1 VAEEE
6 PVRHRHYLILDPT
19 DDYAR
24 RMVEF
29 LARVGLTGVA
39 VLTSPARAGQ
49 WRHGWAQRH
58 GDQIVAAYDATDR
71 DAHAVAERLG
81 RDFPQGFA
89 GIIPWDEMG
98 ILFGAELGELLGLGW
113 NPARV
118 VERCRDK
125 GVMKAWLR
133 KHAKVRINAARVVD
147 TAAEA
152 TAFQE
157 EVGRW
162 PIVVKPTGGAGSAH
176 VSFAS
181 DRDGLLGAC
190 QDVLES
196 GAGEVLLEEYVG
208 GNELAVNGMV
218 DAKGD
223 LLVTDVWLYDR
234 RESHGI
240 PNLYYQTIKV
250 PTGPLFWRLAEYAAS
265 IVETLE
271 LRRAPIHMEVKVDDE
286 GPCLIEVG
294 ARLPGGNQP
303 YLASLL
309 HGRSLFELAACHYLD
324 ELELSGRDVDYSRYD
339 SFSARILSGIQ
350 SEAIPAVR
358 ALHGLD
364 EVEALPSF
372 AGTGLLRP
380 RGAPLQVT
388 RDLRTKSY
396 EVYLMHADEE
406 QVEEDARRARQLL
419 RYE

>member
-1 VAEEE
+1 M
-6 PVRHRHYLILDPT
+6 RRQHYLILDPT

-24 RMVEF
+24 RMAEF
-29 LARVGLTGVA
+29 LARVGLRGVG

-49 WRHGWAQRH
+49 WRHGWADRLDEQV
-58 GDQIVAAYDATDR
+58 VAAYDATDR
-71 DAHAVAERLG
+71 DVGAVASRLR
-81 RDFPQGFA
+81 RDFPEGFA
-89 GIIPWDEMG
+89 GIVPWDEMS
-98 ILFGAELGELLGLGW
+98 ILFGAELAAELDVAW
-113 NPARV
+113 NPPAV
-118 VERCRDK
+118 IERCRDK
-125 GVMKAWLR
+125 GVMKQWLR
-133 KHAKVRINAARVVD
+133 EQAPVRINAGRVVAGPED
-147 TAAEA
+147 AI
-152 TAFQE
+152 AFQRA
-157 EVGRW
+157 VGRW

-181 DRDGLLGAC
+181 DDDALLAAC
-190 QDVLES
+190 QEVLES
-196 GAGEVLLEEYVG
+196 GAGDVLVEEYVG
-208 GNELAVNGMV
+208 GNELAVNGIV
-218 DAKGD
+218 DRAGD

-234 RESHGI
+234 RESHGV

-250 PTGPLFWRLAEYAAS
+250 GTGPLFWRLAKYAAA
-265 IVETLE
+265 IVEALE

-303 YLASLL
+303 FLASLL
-309 HGRSLFELAACHYLD
+309 HGRSLFELAACHYL
-324 ELELSGRDVDYSRYD
+324 EEMPLVPSDVDYARYD
-339 SFSARILSGIQ
+339 RYSARILSGIQ
-350 SEAIPAVR
+350 AEPIAAVA
-358 ALHGLD
+358 ALHGLE

-396 EVYLMHADEE
+396 EVYLMHLDPD

>member
-1 VAEEE
+1 VA
-6 PVRHRHYLILDPT
+6 HQHYLILDPT

-29 LARVGLTGVA
+29 LSRVGLRGVA
-39 VLTSPARAGQ
+39 VLTSPARAAQ
-49 WRHGWAQRH
+49 WRHGWERRY
-58 GDQIVAAYDATDR
+58 GDQIVAAYDGVER
-71 DAHAVAERLG
+71 DANALAERLA
-81 RDFPQGFA
+81 RDFPAGFA
-89 GIIPWDEMG
+89 GLVPWDEMS
-98 ILFGAELGELLGLGW
+98 ILFGAELGEALGLDW
-113 NPARV
+113 NPVRV
-118 VERCRDK
+118 IERCRDK

-133 KHAKVRINAARVVD
+133 AHASVRINAARVVSD
-147 TAAEA
+147 ARGAL
-152 TAFQE
+152 AFQR

-162 PIVVKPTGGAGSAH
+162 PVVVKPTGGAGSAH
-176 VSFAS
+176 VSFAHHP
-181 DRDGLLGAC
+181 DELLTAC
-190 QDVLES
+190 QAVLES
-196 GAGEVLLEEYVG
+196 GAGEVLLEEYIG

-218 DAKGD
+218 DSRGD

-250 PTGPLFWRLAEYAAS
+250 STGPLFFRLAGYAAS
-265 IVETLE
+265 IVETLQ
-271 LRRAPIHMEVKVDDE
+271 LRRAPIHMEVKVDDQ

-303 YLASLL
+303 FLSSLL

-324 ELELSGRDVDYSRYD
+324 ELALSPRDVDYRRYD

-350 SEAIPAVR
+350 SEPIRAVR
-358 ALHGLD
+358 ALHGLE

-396 EVYLMHADEE
+396 EVYLMHPDEE
-406 QVEEDARRARQLL
+406 QVAADAQRARALL